1 MSEDPAAHEHP
12 VTPLGRTARSLLWRR
27 WPEFA
32 VEFILIIVGILTALA
47 IDGWVQDGRDRRT
60 EAAYLELLRDDLL
73 LIESQLQDYVD
84 YETANVAT
92 GAALFHAL
100 DPSNSEHNLAEIRA
114 SLSRLSARKTL
125 QIVST
130 AFTDLQS
137 TGNLQ
142 IISNQDLRQR
152 LIRYF
157 FQSERTELVIEKNN
171 TAFIDNL
178 YLPFMLNA
186 GITNAITA
194 PHDPILVEAEKL
206 LMNAVGEDSAM
217 PRDEI
222 LEHPPEHPSWDDLR
236 RQVLF
241 RVKVATIGVTAGRRA
256 IDATREIRAAIEEEL
271 RNSI

>member
-1 MSEDPAAHEHP
+1 MSEDPATHEHA

-27 WPEFA
+27 WPEFFI
-32 VEFILIIVGILTALA
+32 EFVLIIVGILTALA
-47 IDGWVQDGRDRRT
+47 IDGWVQDRKDRRT
-60 EAAYLELLRDDLL
+60 EIAYLELLRDDLL
-73 LIESQLQDYVD
+73 LIEGQLQDYVD
-84 YETANVAT
+84 YESANVAT
-92 GAALFHAL
+92 GAALLHAL
-100 DPSNSEHNLAEIRA
+100 DPSNSERKLAEIGA

-142 IISNQDLRQR
+142 IISNQDLRQH

-186 GITNAITA
+186 GITNAYTA
-194 PHDPILVEAEKL
+194 PNDPVLIEAEKL
-206 LMNAVGEDSAM
+206 LSSAVGEDSAM

-222 LEHPPEHPSWDDLR
+222 LGRPPEALSWDALR
-236 RQVLF
+236 RHILF
-241 RVKVATIGVTAGRRA
+241 RTKVATIGVTAGRRA
-256 IDATREIRAAIEEEL
+256 IEATREIRAAIGEEL
-271 RNSI
+271 GNPI